1 MRPTRE
7 NLRFLQN
14 LAGARKGKKVG
25 DWGDSP
31 YSLLR
36 SSPYHVVPRS
46 KPRSFTMYVIEF
58 KDMFIVQH
66 GFIKSL

>member
-1 MRPTRE
+1 M
-7 NLRFLQN
+7 
-14 LAGARKGKKVG
+14 G

-36 SSPYHVVPRS
+36 YSPIPIKRYNRLM
-46 KPRSFTMYVIEF
+46 KPQSVFPQMKETAVIEF

-66 GFIKSL
+66 GFIKSSFRAVLL